1 MKNISPVV
9 ERISPN
15 PTNGETIPPKAKP
28 AAPNNAEAVPELAR
42 SQSMAKVVEAVKVNP
57 IEKQHKQHSLIYS
70 KMIFITKD
78 YKLYRNFKLPVRKSS
93 LQK

>member
-1 MKNISPVV
+1 MKTLYEQSFSDDYS
-9 ERISPN
+9 ER
-15 PTNGETIPPKAKP
+15 K
-28 AAPNNAEAVPELAR
+28 
-42 SQSMAKVVEAVKVNP
+42 
-57 IEKQHKQHSLIYS
+57 KQHKQHSLIYS